1 MVILWYILYKR
12 ILWRIMMEGVI
23 IMKSGKGLFVSLL
36 SFVGAFALVTPTCLG
51 WFYEPKRPEGLREVV
66 TTIA

>member
-1 MVILWYILYKR
+1 
-12 ILWRIMMEGVI
+12 MMEGVI